1 MEGELE
7 GKRRPRRLPGSV
19 LNTVQ
24 ARVQAFHWAIS
35 VSDSLCPADSRR
47 KVDNSSTFSSF
58 KELSLLSQPL
68 SFSCFSHRGDSIR
81 HTIAVVTEGRY
92 LVVLVDAVG
101 LGKLEVLMVP

>member
-24 ARVQAFHWAIS
+24 ARVQAIS